1 MRSNTPKAPS
11 NLSPPLQVCF
21 LVKRSRGTL
30 AMPPARRLWPEAPRR
45 SRFRFFLP
53 FQGPFWAQ
61 TSAKAL
67 IRFRAPWAGPL
78 CGVGRQGGTCPGSL
92 CHRRAHALRHTHRR
106 CLRAG
111 LRCGCFGGSGVS
123 PSLKCRADLVV
134 WSRRRSVDTNLPG
147 RRQCPQ
153 CPQCLAWLAASP
165 WCLGELSL

>member
-1 MRSNTPKAPS
+1 MRQDDAYTHSIACNCVRQARFCSSLPRNTPI
-11 NLSPPLQVCF
+11 
-21 LVKRSRGTL
+21 LVKPL
-30 AMPPARRLWPEAPRR
+30 PEAPRR

-92 CHRRAHALRHTHRR
+92 CHHRARALRHTHRR

-111 LRCGCFGGSGVS
+111 LQCGCFGGSGVS
-123 PSLKCRADLVV
+123 PSLNCRADLVV
-134 WSRRRSVDTNLPG
+134 WSRRRSVGTNLPG

-153 CPQCLAWLAASP
+153 CPDGLAWLAASP